1 MTFNQYKEYSFDRI
15 GKAQLS
21 DENKLFIDKSMLER
35 YRKYKCC
42 VFIDFEYSND
52 VLIYFSMNIFTL
64 FLQDGPNFPPGFK
77 RKRKKSESDAFQSCH

>member
-42 VFIDFEYSND
+42 VFIDFEYIEID
-52 VLIYFSMNIFTL
+52 QLLIVVRVLIL
-64 FLQDGPNFPPGFK
+64 VC
-77 RKRKKSESDAFQSCH
+77 A